1 MASGTIIVEVR
12 SRFWDTTIRGND
24 MQRPLQVGI
33 IGASAD
39 RGWARDSHV
48 PAVQNLRGLEL
59 GGVASGNQAKSDAA
73 AKAFGAPT
81 AYANSQELIQDP
93 RIDIVSVCV
102 KVPDHRDLVLSA
114 ISAGKHIYCEW
125 PLGRNLAETEE
136 LAAAA
141 TGAGLHVAIGLQT
154 RCNPELQQ
162 ARRLLESGAIG
173 TVLSARIVSSTIAF
187 GKTTGAP
194 MAFSED
200 PANGVTLVT
209 IQGAHTID
217 AAIAVLGGLDFA
229 SALTSTQYPQIEVG
243 DPPTPYQRITP
254 DHILVQAQLKKAG
267 VLAIEV
273 AGGRPA
279 DQVPFSFQITG
290 TNGEIELHGG
300 AIRGF
305 QSGTLQ
311 LLLNGERQTAD
322 KGELS
327 SMPDIVLN
335 VAGVYAGLRDDINS
349 GTYNIPDFQ
358 HAVRLHRLIDD
369 LSPSAKGGLRKSDN
383 NWPVR

>member
-1 MASGTIIVEVR
+1 
-12 SRFWDTTIRGND
+12 

-59 GGVASGNQAKSDAA
+59 GAVASGSQAKSDAA
-73 AKAFGAPT
+73 AKAFGART
-81 AYANSQELIQDP
+81 AYADSAELIRDP

-102 KVPDHRDLVLSA
+102 SVPDHRDLVLGA
-114 ISAGKHIYCEW
+114 IKSGKHIYCEW
-125 PLGRNLAETEE
+125 PLGRNITETKE

-141 TGAGLHVAIGLQT
+141 KSAGLHVAIGLQT
-154 RCNPELQQ
+154 RMNRVLRH
-162 ARRLLESGAIG
+162 ARTVLDSGAIG
-173 TVLSARIVSSTIAF
+173 TILSARIISNTVAF
-187 GKTTGAP
+187 GKTTGVP
-194 MAFSED
+194 MTFSED

-217 AAIAVLGGLDFA
+217 AAIAVLGGFECA
-229 SALTSTQYPQIEVG
+229 SALTSTQYPQIEIG
-243 DPPTPYQRITP
+243 DPPTPHQRVTP
-254 DHILVQAQLKKAG
+254 DHILVQAQLTRAG

-279 DQVPFSFQITG
+279 SEVTFLFQIIG
-290 TNGEIELHGG
+290 SHGEIALRGG

-311 LLLNGERQTAD
+311 LNLNGQLQKVDE
-322 KGELS
+322 GELS
-327 SMPDIVLN
+327 SMPDIARN
-335 VAGVYAGLRDDINS
+335 VAGGYAALRDDVNS
-349 GTYNIPDFQ
+349 GTFSVPDFE
-358 HAVRLHRLIDD
+358 HATRLTRLIDD
-369 LSPSAKGGLRKSDN
+369 LSLSSKSGLRKFAMG
-383 NWPVR
+383 WPVG